1 MQTNREILTAIVNK
15 AVNAEEFMLVLAT
28 LRALVKRLP
37 FEESYLLGESLNS
50 LYSLIK
56 HTSNMEVSEAQRLLY
71 AAIDVV
77 FIVIEKSKV
86 S

>member
-1 MQTNREILTAIVNK
+1 MQTKRENLAAIVNK
-15 AVNAEEFMLVLAT
+15 AVKAEEFMLVLAT

-56 HTSNMEVSEAQRLLY
+56 YSSNIDVGEAQRLLY
-71 AAIDVV
+71 AAIDAV
-77 FIVIEKSKV
+77 FIVIEKSKY